1 MTQKRRSNTVH
12 LTVEIARHC
21 WKVNGHK
28 SKMMIL
34 EPEKLGGPKIKKDSK
49 R

>member
-12 LTVEIARHC
+12 LTAEIARRK
-21 WKVNGHK
+21 WA
-28 SKMMIL
+28 
-34 EPEKLGGPKIKKDSK
+34 EKLGGPKIKKDPK